1 MSSGCKQYFFRW
13 SAKLVT
19 SSFSNIKK
27 NPKGGKKGQGGEGSG
42 ADWEDSDDEDDFS
55 DLDDDEVSLGSM
67 EEDFEEDMDE
77 EGGVF
82 MDVSEDDDNL
92 GKVPFVTEKQEEKA
106 LKIGYLICNYICK
119 FQFSYLG
126 GKFGF

>member
-1 MSSGCKQYFFRW
+1 MSSRCKQYFSRW
-13 SAKLVT
+13 SAKLVA

-27 NPKGGKKGQGGEGSG
+27 NPKGGKKGKGSG

-55 DLDDDEVSLGSM
+55 DLDEEEVSLGSM
-67 EEDFEEDMDE
+67 DEDFEEDMDE

-82 MDVSEDDDNL
+82 MDVSEDDDDL

-106 LKIGYLICNYICK
+106 LKIGYIICKYICK
-119 FQFSYLG
+119 FQFSYLC

>member
-1 MSSGCKQYFFRW
+1 MSSRCKEHFSRW

-42 ADWEDSDDEDDFS
+42 ADWEDSDDEDGFS
-55 DLDDDEVSLGSM
+55 DLDDEEVSLGSM
-67 EEDFEEDMDE
+67 EEDFEDDMDE

-82 MDVSEDDDNL
+82 MDASEDDDL
-92 GKVPFVTEKQEEKA
+92 GKVPFVTKKTRRQSSNNR
-106 LKIGYLICNYICK
+106 LSNM
-119 FQFSYLG
+119 
-126 GKFGF
+126 